1 MSQVSSS
8 SEFEFRD
15 VILSIPEKGI
25 EVDISLSILELS
37 LFESVNVPY
46 TAGQMLCAD
55 TQNVFQELQMDGT
68 ERLTLNVIS
77 SEFEYTFT
85 RKFIITRTIGKVQI
99 GESGHTYNFYIAEE
113 SFFTDVLNKISRAY
127 SGKPHQIIKNVLSTE
142 FNKELNLI
150 GKEAAQA
157 PFTYISP
164 FISPFHIIDNI
175 RKRSCDNNGY
185 PFFVYASLN
194 DDKIRM
200 KSLSEM
206 LETIPINRVPFTYS
220 TAQNF
225 NANREKQLTNIE
237 GFEELG
243 ANDTAELLLEGAV
256 QNQYNTLNIST
267 NQRNNNNR
275 FNITEILDAKEN
287 SIFNK
292 DFTFND
298 KKLNEYN
305 PNVIFNLVNYT
316 TADELGYHDEA
327 DIEKHMNKMKANS
340 LIAALEKKKINI
352 VLPGILNYLEDDI
365 VFVGE
370 QILINLPKYT
380 AGVIDEITSGP
391 YIVLQTKHMFSEN
404 KYTMG
409 LTCSKLSNATDQTVA
424 IGPTGYTSYE

>member
-25 EVDISLSILELS
+25 EVDISLSILELT

-46 TAGQMLCAD
+46 IAGQMLCAD
-55 TQNVFQELQMDGT
+55 TQNIFQELQMDGT
-68 ERLTLNVIS
+68 ERLELNIIS
-77 SEFEYTFT
+77 SEFEYTLN

-99 GESGHTYNFYIAEE
+99 GESGHAYNFYIAEE
-113 SFFTDVLNKISRAY
+113 SFFTDVLNKISKTY
-127 SGKPHQIIKNVLSTE
+127 SGKPHDIIKNILSTE

-175 RKRSCDNNGY
+175 RKRSCDRNGY

-200 KSLSEM
+200 KSLSEI
-206 LETIPINRVPFTYS
+206 LETQPINKIPFTYS

-225 NANREKQLTNIE
+225 KADKEKQLTNIE

-243 ANDTAELLLEGAV
+243 ANDTAELLIKGAV

-267 NQRNNNNR
+267 NQRNVNNK

-292 DFTFND
+292 DFTFNN

-305 PNVIFNLVNYT
+305 PNVIFKLVNYT

-327 DIEKHMNKMKANS
+327 DIEKHMNKMKSDS
-340 LIAALEKKKINI
+340 LISALEKKKINI
-352 VLPGILNYLEDDI
+352 VLPGVLNYLDNI
-365 VFVGE
+365 VMVGE
-370 QILINLPKYT
+370 QIAINLPKHN
-380 AGVIDEITSGP
+380 AGVLDEVSSGS
-391 YIVLQTKHMFSEN
+391 YIVLQTKHMFTEN

-409 LTCSKLSNATDQTVA
+409 LTCSKLTNTTDQTAA

>member
-15 VILSIPEKGI
+15 VILSVPEKGI
-25 EVDISLSILELS
+25 EVDIALSILELS

-55 TQNVFQELQMDGT
+55 TQNIFQELQMDGT
-68 ERLTLNVIS
+68 ERLELNIIS
-77 SEFEYTFT
+77 SEFEYTFN

-99 GESGHTYNFYIAEE
+99 GESGHAYNFYIAEE

-150 GKEAAQA
+150 GKGSAQA

-164 FISPFHIIDNI
+164 FISPFQIIDNI
-175 RKRSCDNNGY
+175 RKRSCDLNGY

-200 KSLSEM
+200 KSLSEI
-206 LETIPINRVPFTYS
+206 LETPPINNIPFTYS

-225 NANREKQLTNIE
+225 NADKEKQLTNIE

-243 ANDTAELLLEGAV
+243 ANDTAELLIKGAV

-267 NQRNNNNR
+267 NQRNENNR

-292 DFTFND
+292 DFTFNN

-305 PNVIFNLVNYT
+305 PNVIFKLVNYT

-327 DIEKHMNKMKANS
+327 DIEKHMDKMKSDA

-352 VLPGILNYLEDDI
+352 VLPGVLNYLDDI

-370 QILINLPKYT
+370 QIVINLPKHN
-380 AGVIDEITSGP
+380 AGVLDEVSSGA
-391 YIVLQTKHMFSEN
+391 YIVLQTKHMFAEN

-409 LTCSKLSNATDQTVA
+409 LTCSKLTNTTDETVA

>member
-46 TAGQMLCAD
+46 IAGQMLCAD
-55 TQNVFQELQMDGT
+55 TQGIFQELQMDGT
-68 ERLTLNVIS
+68 ERLKLNIIS
-77 SEFEYTFT
+77 SEFEYNFT
-85 RKFIITRTIGKVQI
+85 RDFIITRTIGKTQI
-99 GESGHTYNFYIAEE
+99 GESGHGYNFYIAEE
-113 SFFTDVLNKISRAY
+113 SFFTNVLNKISRAY
-127 SGKPHQIIKNVLSTE
+127 SGKPHEIIKNILSTE
-142 FNKELNLI
+142 FKKELNLI
-150 GKEAAQA
+150 GKETSQA
-157 PFTYISP
+157 PLTYISP

-175 RKRSCDNNGY
+175 RKRSCDVNGY

-200 KSLSEM
+200 KSLSEI
-206 LETIPINRVPFTYS
+206 LETQPVNKIPFTYS

-225 NANREKQLTNIE
+225 NPNREKQLTNIE

-243 ANDTAELLLEGAV
+243 ANDTAELLLKGAV

-267 NQRNNNNR
+267 NQRNTNDR
-275 FNITEILDAKEN
+275 FNITEILDAKDN

-298 KKLNEYN
+298 KKLDEYN

-327 DIEKHMNKMKANS
+327 DIEKHMNKMKSNA
-340 LIAALEKKKINI
+340 LITALEKKKINI
-352 VLPGILNYLEDDI
+352 VLAGVLNYLDDV

-370 QILINLPKYT
+370 QILINLPRHT
-380 AGVIDEITSGP
+380 AGVLDEVTSGP
-391 YIVLQTKHMFSEN
+391 YIVLQTKHLFSEN

-409 LTCSKLSNATDQTVA
+409 LTCSKLTNATDQTIAVSP
-424 IGPTGYTSYE
+424 IGYTDYE